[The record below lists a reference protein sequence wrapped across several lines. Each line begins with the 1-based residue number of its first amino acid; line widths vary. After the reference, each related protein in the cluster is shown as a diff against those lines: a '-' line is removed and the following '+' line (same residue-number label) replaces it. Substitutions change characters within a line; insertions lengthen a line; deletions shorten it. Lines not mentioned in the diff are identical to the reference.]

1 MNYSNIKVRGY
12 NKELFSIPAFDVVW
26 STMPDGLP
34 HFEVVN
40 HNGVKECIITAR
52 IKNGDDFFRLFMLCG
67 VLTDLNIK
75 YSIDLIYLSASRM
88 DRPTKDLVCPPTLRY
103 FAVLLKSIEVY
114 SVLGAHS
121 TSTID
126 LINPRYHLQ
135 CFDFYDES
143 IKMFEEKYGP
153 TSIVIPDLGS
163 VKRFKDLEG
172 LNSRNI
178 VYCDKVRDVQT
189 GKLSSFKILA
199 GTPTENCL
207 IIDDLC
213 DGGGT
218 FKGQSSILRENGA
231 KNIGLSVIHGIF
243 SKGTLKPEI
252 DWVSC
257 TDSFEDEYN
266 PFVVDYVMKLLN

>member
-1 MNYSNIKVRGY
+1 MNYSNIKVCGY
-12 NKELFSIPAFDVVW
+12 DKNFLNQFEDFNVVW

-40 HNGVKECIITAR
+40 HNGVKTCVITAR
-52 IKNGDDFFRLFMLCG
+52 IKNGDDLLRLFMLCG
-67 VLTDLNIK
+67 VLDGLGIRQSINI
-75 YSIDLIYLSASRM
+75 IYLSASRM
-88 DRPTKDLVCPPTLRY
+88 DRPTKDGVCPSTLRI
-103 FAVLLKSIEVY
+103 FANALKALGIN

-121 TSTID
+121 SSTID
-126 LINPRYHLQ
+126 LINPRWNVLGL
-135 CFDFYDES
+135 DFYELS

-163 VKRFKDLEG
+163 VKRFKELELG
-172 LNSRNI
+172 GRNI
-178 VYCDKVRDVQT
+178 VYCDKVRDVKT

-218 FKGQSSILRENGA
+218 FKGQSTALRENGA

>member
-1 MNYSNIKVRGY
+1 MEYHNIKVRGY
-12 NKELFSIPAFDVVW
+12 NKELFSIPKFDVVW

-40 HNGVKECIITAR
+40 HNSVSKCIITAR
-52 IKNGDDFFRLFMLCG
+52 IKNGDDLLRLFMLCG
-67 VLTDLNIK
+67 VLQGLNIE

-88 DRPTKDLVCPPTLRY
+88 DRPTKDEVCPPTLRY
-103 FAVLLKSIEVY
+103 FAAVLKSLGVY
-114 SVLGAHS
+114 SILGAHS

-126 LINPRYHLQ
+126 LINPRYHVK
-135 CFDFYDES
+135 CFDFYDEA
-143 IKMFEEKYGP
+143 IRLFEEKYGP
-153 TSIVIPDLGS
+153 TSIVITDLGS

-172 LNSRNI
+172 LNGRNLI
-178 VYCDKVRDVQT
+178 YMDKVRDVAT
-189 GKLSSFKILA
+189 GKLSGFKILA
-199 GTPTENCL
+199 GNVTENCL
-207 IIDDLC
+207 MIDDLC

-218 FKGQSSILRENGA
+218 FKGEADILRKHGA
-231 KNIGLSVIHGIF
+231 KHIGLSVIHGIF

-266 PFVVDYVMKLLN
+266 PFVVDYTHKLY